1 MQTILNQNFRRL
13 AGKTVLFTASAVL
26 SVAAYAQNAIEN
38 ISGFVQ
44 GGSEV
49 VRIDLSEPLPV
60 LPTGFVVQSPPR
72 IALDLPGVTSK
83 VSRQVQDFNRG
94 NLRSAQVVQ
103 GSERSRVVINLKQ
116 ATTYRADM
124 SGKSL
129 LITLA
134 PAPLPTTSNAEQRV
148 FAENRSTNVLPL
160 RGIDFRRGE
169 DNSGRVVV
177 QLPNSQVGVDIKPQ
191 GQNLV
196 VDLLKSSLPAALQK
210 RFDVT
215 DFGTPVQRVTAA
227 QTGDRV
233 RLTIAARGEWEH
245 SAYQSDDQLVVELHP
260 LRVDPNKLTQ
270 GPGYRGEKLSLN
282 FQNVEIRALLQVIAD
297 FTNFNIITSDSVNG
311 NLTLRLKDVPW
322 DQALDV
328 VLQAKGLGMRKSGNV
343 IWIAPKDE
351 MAAREKQD
359 LEARAAVTGLELLR
373 TQSYQLNYAKA
384 VDFVKSLNGEGS
396 GQSGSNNNN
405 VKMLSARGS
414 AIAESRTNML
424 FVTDV
429 PSVLEQVSAMIAKLD
444 IPVRQ
449 VMIEARMVEATET
462 WGRSLGVRLGLNTGT
477 NQGGARLGSS
487 NGDTIRLGIGESG
500 ATISNSLY
508 SFSAPGLSNTD
519 FNPAALAVSIFSSGA
534 ARFLNLE
541 ISALEADGNG
551 KVISSPR
558 VVTADQTKAII
569 EQGLNLPYLVA
580 SSSGATA
587 VQFQKASLKLEV
599 TPQITPEG
607 SVIMD
612 VDITNDQI
620 DRATIAGYAISTK
633 HIQTNVLV
641 ENGGTVVIG
650 GIYVVNESSGVSKV
664 PLLGDIPVV
673 GNLFKT
679 RTKESSKREM
689 LVFLTPK
696 IVSERA
702 AIR

>member
-60 LPTGFVVQSPPR
+60 LPTGFVVQNPPR

-359 LEARAAVTGLELLR
+359 LEARAAVTGLEPLR

-449 VMIEARMVEATET
+449 VMIEARMVEATDT

-508 SFSAPGLSNTD
+508 SFSAPSLGNSD

>member
-359 LEARAAVTGLELLR
+359 LEARAAVTGLEPLR

-449 VMIEARMVEATET
+449 VMIEARMVEATDT

-508 SFSAPGLSNTD
+508 SFSAPSLGNSD

>member
-359 LEARAAVTGLELLR
+359 LEEVLL
-373 TQSYQLNYAKA
+373 K
-384 VDFVKSLNGEGS
+384 
-396 GQSGSNNNN
+396 
-405 VKMLSARGS
+405 
-414 AIAESRTNML
+414 
-424 FVTDV
+424 
-429 PSVLEQVSAMIAKLD
+429 
-444 IPVRQ
+444 
-449 VMIEARMVEATET
+449 
-462 WGRSLGVRLGLNTGT
+462 
-477 NQGGARLGSS
+477 
-487 NGDTIRLGIGESG
+487 
-500 ATISNSLY
+500 
-508 SFSAPGLSNTD
+508 
-519 FNPAALAVSIFSSGA
+519 
-534 ARFLNLE
+534 
-541 ISALEADGNG
+541 
-551 KVISSPR
+551 
-558 VVTADQTKAII
+558 
-569 EQGLNLPYLVA
+569 
-580 SSSGATA
+580 
-587 VQFQKASLKLEV
+587 
-599 TPQITPEG
+599 
-607 SVIMD
+607 
-612 VDITNDQI
+612 
-620 DRATIAGYAISTK
+620 
-633 HIQTNVLV
+633 
-641 ENGGTVVIG
+641 TV
-650 GIYVVNESSGVSKV
+650 
-664 PLLGDIPVV
+664 
-673 GNLFKT
+673 
-679 RTKESSKREM
+679 
-689 LVFLTPK
+689 
-696 IVSERA
+696 
-702 AIR
+702 

>member
-1 MQTILNQNFRRL
+1 MQTIFNQHFRRWV
-13 AGKTVLFTASAVL
+13 GKTALVTASAL
-26 SVAAYAQNAIEN
+26 FSMAAYAQNTIEN
-38 ISGFVQ
+38 ITGFVQ

-49 VRIDLSEPLPV
+49 VRVDLTEPLTV
-60 LPTGFVVQSPPR
+60 LPAGFVVQNPPR
-72 IALDLPGVTSK
+72 IALDLPGVDSK
-83 VSRQVQDFNRG
+83 VSRQLQEFNRG

-103 GSERSRVVINLKQ
+103 GNGRSRVVINLKQ
-116 ATTYRADM
+116 STTYRADI

-129 LITLA
+129 LVTLN
-134 PAPLPTTSNAEQRV
+134 PAPLSAPAKATQQV
-148 FAENRSTNVLPL
+148 FAESRNTSVLPL
-160 RGIDFRRGE
+160 RGIDFRRGA
-169 DNSGRVVV
+169 DNSGRIVV

-196 VDLLKSSLPAALQK
+196 VDLLKSSLPPSLNK

-227 QTGDRV
+227 QSGDRV

-328 VLQAKGLGMRKSGNV
+328 VLQAKGLGMRKNGNV

-351 MAAREKQD
+351 MAAKEKQE
-359 LEARAAVTGLELLR
+359 LEARAAVTGLEPLR

-384 VDFVKSLNGEGS
+384 VDILKGLEGESGS
-396 GQSGSNNNN
+396 GGSKGT
-405 VKMLSARGS
+405 KMLSSRGS

-429 PSVLEQVSAMIAKLD
+429 PSVLEQISAMIAKLD
-444 IPVRQ
+444 VPVRQ
-449 VMIEARMVEATET
+449 VMIEARMVEAADT
-462 WGRSLGVRLGLNTGT
+462 WGQSLGVRLGINSGGPQRGT
-477 NQGGARLGSS
+477 QLGTSQGDS
-487 NGDTIRLGIGESG
+487 IRMGIGETGSQL
-500 ATISNSLY
+500 ASTLY
-508 SFSAPGLSNTD
+508 NFAAPTLGSTD
-519 FNPAALAVSIFSSGA
+519 INPAALAISIFSSGA

-569 EQGLNLPYLVA
+569 EQGVNLPYLVA

-612 VDITNDQI
+612 VDITNDQV
-620 DRATIAGYAISTK
+620 DRPTVAGYAISTK

-650 GIYVVNESSGVSKV
+650 GIYTVNETSGISKV
-664 PLLGDIPVV
+664 PLLGDIPVL
-673 GNLFKT
+673 GNLFKN
-679 RTKESSKREM
+679 RKKESTKREM

>member
-13 AGKTVLFTASAVL
+13 AGKTVLFTVSTVL

-60 LPTGFVVQSPPR
+60 LPTGFVVQNPPR

-148 FAENRSTNVLPL
+148 FAENRSTSVLPL

-169 DNSGRVVV
+169 DNSGRIVV

-196 VDLLKSSLPAALQK
+196 VDLLKSSLPPALQK

-270 GPGYRGEKLSLN
+270 GQGYRGEKLSLN

-297 FTNFNIITSDSVNG
+297 FTKFNIVTSDSVAG
-311 NLTLRLKDVPW
+311 SLTLRLQDVPW

-328 VLQAKGLGMRKSGNV
+328 VLQAKDLGMRKSGNV
-343 IWIAPKDE
+343 IWVAPKDAMEAQEKRE
-351 MAAREKQD
+351 M
-359 LEARAAVTGLELLR
+359 EARAAVTGLEPLR

-396 GQSGSNNNN
+396 GQSGGNN

-449 VMIEARMVEATET
+449 VMIEARMVEATDT
-462 WGRSLGVRLGLNTGT
+462 WGRSLGVRLGINGTATG
-477 NQGGARLGSS
+477 GGARLGSS
-487 NGDTIRLGIGESG
+487 NGNEIRLGVGNND
-500 ATISNSLY
+500 TLY
-508 SFSAPGLSNTD
+508 SFSAPGLGNTD

-551 KVISSPR
+551 KVVSSPR

-620 DRATIAGYAISTK
+620 DRPTIAGYAISTK
-633 HIQTNVLV
+633 HVQTKVLV

-650 GIYVVNESSGVSKV
+650 GIYTMNESNNVGKV

-673 GNLFKT
+673 GNLFKS
-679 RTKESSKREM
+679 RQRESTKREM

-702 AIR
+702 TIR

>member
-1 MQTILNQNFRRL
+1 MQTKLNQHFRRW
-13 AGKTVLFTASAVL
+13 AGKTALFTASAL
-26 SVAAYAQNAIEN
+26 FGVAAYAQNAIEN
-38 ISGFVQ
+38 ITGFVQ
-44 GGSEV
+44 GGTEV
-49 VRIDLSEPLPV
+49 VRVELTEPLTA
-60 LPTGFVVQSPPR
+60 LPAGFVVQSPPR
-72 IALDLPGVTSK
+72 IALDLPGVSSK
-83 VSRQVQDFNRG
+83 VSRQLQEFNRG

-103 GSERSRVVINLKQ
+103 GNGRSRVVINLKQ
-116 ATTYRADM
+116 STTYRADI
-124 SGKSL
+124 SGNSL
-129 LITLA
+129 LVTLN
-134 PAPLPTTSNAEQRV
+134 PAPLSAPAKATQQV
-148 FAENRSTNVLPL
+148 FAESRNTSVLPL
-160 RGIDFRRGE
+160 RGIDFRRGA
-169 DNSGRVVV
+169 DNSGRIVV

-196 VDLLKSSLPAALQK
+196 VDLLKSSLPPSLNK

-227 QTGDRV
+227 QSGDRV

-328 VLQAKGLGMRKSGNV
+328 VLQAKGLGMRKNGNV

-351 MAAREKQD
+351 MAAKEKQE
-359 LEARAAVTGLELLR
+359 LEARAAVTGLEPLR

-384 VDFVKSLNGEGS
+384 VDILKGLEGEGS
-396 GQSGSNNNN
+396 KNT
-405 VKMLSARGS
+405 KMLSSRGS

-429 PSVLEQVSAMIAKLD
+429 PAVLEQISAMIAKLD
-444 IPVRQ
+444 VPVRQ
-449 VMIEARMVEATET
+449 VMIEARMVEAADT
-462 WGRSLGVRLGLNTGT
+462 WGQSLGVRLGINSGGQQRGAHLGT
-477 NQGGARLGSS
+477 SK
-487 NGDTIRLGIGESG
+487 GDSVRLGIGETESALASTLYNFAAPKLSSG
-500 ATISNSLY
+500 
-508 SFSAPGLSNTD
+508 D
-519 FNPAALAVSIFSSGA
+519 VNPAALAISIFSSGA

-569 EQGLNLPYLVA
+569 EQGVNLPYLVA

-612 VDITNDQI
+612 VDITNDQV
-620 DRATIAGYAISTK
+620 DRPTVAGYAISTK

-650 GIYVVNESSGVSKV
+650 GIYTVNETNNVSKV

-679 RTKESSKREM
+679 RKKESSKREM

>member
-1 MQTILNQNFRRL
+1 MQAILNQNFRRL
-13 AGKTVLFTASAVL
+13 AGKTVLFTVSTVL

-60 LPTGFVVQSPPR
+60 LPTGFVVQNPPR

-148 FAENRSTNVLPL
+148 FAENRNTSVLPL

-169 DNSGRVVV
+169 DNSGRIVV

-196 VDLLKSSLPAALQK
+196 VDLLKSSLPPALQK

-270 GPGYRGEKLSLN
+270 GQGYRGEKLSLN

-297 FTNFNIITSDSVNG
+297 FTKFNIVTSDSVAG
-311 NLTLRLKDVPW
+311 NLTLRLQDVPW

-343 IWIAPKDE
+343 IWVAPKDE
-351 MAAREKQD
+351 MAAQEKQE
-359 LEARAAVTGLELLR
+359 LEARAAVTGLEPLR

-384 VDFVKSLNGEGS
+384 IDFVKSLNGEAEGQGGS
-396 GQSGSNNNN
+396 K
-405 VKMLSARGS
+405 VKMLSERGS

-429 PSVLEQVSAMIAKLD
+429 PSVLERVSAMLAKLD
-444 IPVRQ
+444 VPVRQ
-449 VMIEARMVEATET
+449 VMIEARMVEATDT
-462 WGRSLGVRLGLNTGT
+462 WGRSLGVRLGINGTATGE
-477 NQGGARLGSS
+477 GARLGSS
-487 NGDTIRLGIGESG
+487 NGNEIRLGVGNND
-500 ATISNSLY
+500 TLY
-508 SFSAPGLSNTD
+508 SFSAPGLGNSD

-551 KVISSPR
+551 KVVSSPR

-620 DRATIAGYAISTK
+620 DRPTIAGYAISTK

-650 GIYVVNESSGVSKV
+650 GIYTLNESNNVGKV

-673 GNLFKT
+673 GNLFKS
-679 RTKESSKREM
+679 RQRESTKREM

>member
-177 QLPNSQVGVDIKPQ
+177 QVPNSQVGVDIKPQ

-359 LEARAAVTGLELLR
+359 LEARAAVTGLEPLR

-449 VMIEARMVEATET
+449 VMIEARMVEATDT

-487 NGDTIRLGIGESG
+487 NGDTIRLGLGESG

-508 SFSAPGLSNTD
+508 SFSAPSLGNSD

-620 DRATIAGYAISTK
+620 DRATVAGYAISTK

>member
-1 MQTILNQNFRRL
+1 MQTTFNQRFRHW
-13 AGKTVLFTASAVL
+13 AGKTALFTASALL
-26 SVAAYAQNAIEN
+26 SAAAYAQNTIE
-38 ISGFVQ
+38 SVTGFVQ

-49 VRIDLSEPLPV
+49 VRIDLSEPLPA
-60 LPTGFVVQSPPR
+60 LPNGFVVQNPPR
-72 IALDLPGVTSK
+72 IAIDLPGVDSK
-83 VSRQVQDFNRG
+83 VSRQLQEFNRG
-94 NLRSAQVVQ
+94 NLRSAHVVQ
-103 GSERSRVVINLKQ
+103 GNGRSRVVINLKQ
-116 ATTYRADM
+116 STTYRADI

-129 LITLA
+129 LVTLN
-134 PAPLPTTSNAEQRV
+134 PAAMPTPTKDSQQV
-148 FAENRSTNVLPL
+148 FAENRNSNVLPL
-160 RGIDFRRGE
+160 RGIDFRRGA
-169 DNSGRVVV
+169 DNSGRIVV
-177 QLPNSQVGVDIKPQ
+177 QLPNNQVGVDIKPQ

-196 VDLLKSSLPAALQK
+196 VDLLKSSLPPALNK

-227 QTGDRV
+227 QSGDRV

-282 FQNVEIRALLQVIAD
+282 FQNVEIRVLLQSIAE
-297 FTNFNIITSDSVNG
+297 FTGFNIITSDSVNG

-328 VLQAKGLGMRKSGNV
+328 VLQAKGLGMRKNGNV

-351 MAAREKQD
+351 MAAKEKQE
-359 LEARAAVTGLELLR
+359 LEARAAVTGLEPLR

-384 VDFVKSLNGEGS
+384 VDLLKGLEGESGS
-396 GQSGSNNNN
+396 GGSKGT
-405 VKMLSARGS
+405 KMLSSRGS

-429 PSVLEQVSAMIAKLD
+429 PSVLEQISAMIAKLD
-444 IPVRQ
+444 VPVRQ
-449 VMIEARMVEATET
+449 VMIEARMVEAADT
-462 WGRSLGVRLGLNTGT
+462 WGQSLGVRLGINR
-477 NQGGARLGSS
+477 GGQQRGAYLGSS
-487 NGDTIRLGIGESG
+487 KGDSIRAGIGETGSEL
-500 ATISNSLY
+500 ASTLY
-508 SFSAPGLSNTD
+508 NFAAPTLGSTD
-519 FNPAALAVSIFSSGA
+519 INPAALAISIFSSGA

-569 EQGLNLPYLVA
+569 EQGVNLPYLVA

-612 VDITNDQI
+612 VDITNDQV
-620 DRATIAGYAISTK
+620 DRPTVAGYAISTK

-650 GIYVVNESSGVSKV
+650 GIYTVNETNNIAKV
-664 PLLGDIPVV
+664 PLLGDIPVL
-673 GNLFKT
+673 GHLFKN
-679 RTKESSKREM
+679 RSKETAKREM

>member
-60 LPTGFVVQSPPR
+60 LPTGVVVQSPPR

-359 LEARAAVTGLELLR
+359 LEARAAVTGLEPLR

-449 VMIEARMVEATET
+449 VMIEARMVEATDT

-508 SFSAPGLSNTD
+508 SFSAPSLGNSD

-620 DRATIAGYAISTK
+620 DRATVAGYAISTK